1 MIIGAEPD
9 SKKLV
14 RVEITFDPETFECAV
29 TNEGAKNCCQIQ
41 MILDEAVRMFAD
53 TRQQLLAQAYLKE
66 QQEQAV
72 RAQLMMNQASLGQRT
87 Q

>member
-1 MIIGAEPD
+1 MIIGAEKD
-9 SKKLV
+9 EEKLV
-14 RVEITFDPETFECAV
+14 RVNITFDPETFECAV
-29 TNEGAKNCCQIQ
+29 TNENAKNCCQIQ

-72 RAQLMMNQASLGQRT
+72 RAQLMMNQAHVGRAQ
-87 Q
+87 